1 MSMDGQLRYRR
12 YQMAKKH
19 CRKFQPAEYDARTLQ
34 KKNKQTDD
42 RRTGDSIDYSE
53 RECEFTFAKKYE
65 SNKN

>member
-1 MSMDGQLRYRR
+1 
-12 YQMAKKH
+12 MAKKH